1 MSTRPDDRLVTTL
14 SHWLARHVDDDELR
28 AEVDAVDLAALTR
41 QQRDA
46 LEELR
51 AAVHHGDRPGDLEMV
66 VRETLESLALG

>member
-1 MSTRPDDRLVTTL
+1 MSTRPDDRLVNLL

-28 AEVDAVDLAALTR
+28 TKVDAVDPAALAPH
-41 QQRDA
+41 QRDA

-51 AAVHHGDRPGDLEMV
+51 AAVHEGDGGDLEMV